1 MPPNYPQRAG
11 PVSETLSDE
20 EARVILRLAAEPYGP
35 QDNKKSLIAKAAK
48 ALSLTYSRAKR
59 LWYAEDDS
67 PLRAEEAARLRAE
80 QERLY
85 QERLQRL
92 RREIAET
99 ERLLLAARHRADV
112 ALAQAKM
119 ERAEAA
125 DRAAVG
131 ADGQTVLRVTW
142 DGML

>member
-20 EARVILRLAAEPYGP
+20 EARAILRLAAEPYGP

-80 QERLY
+80 KERLY
-85 QERLQRL
+85 RL
-92 RREIAET
+92 RLARLRAEIDET
-99 ERLLLAARHRADV
+99 ERLINEARWRHEAG
-112 ALAQAKM
+112 M
-119 ERAEAA
+119 AA
-125 DRAAVG
+125 DRRSAEQA
-131 ADGQTVLRVTW
+131 GQMVLPLGRRTA
-142 DGML
+142 